1 METFVIASVTPAV
14 LPSQSRGRKVEISE
28 CVSSEIE
35 FSGSVSNRQCLL
47 VDLWVDIE
55 LSEGRRARP
64 DGINIGSRLCN
75 SGPFGSDEYA

>member
-1 METFVIASVTPAV
+1 LSSVTPAV
-14 LPSQSRGRKVEISE
+14 LLSQSRGRKVEIPE
-28 CVSSEIE
+28 CVSSEIK
-35 FSGSVSNRQCLL
+35 FSGSASNRQCLL

-55 LSEGRRARP
+55 LSEGSRARP